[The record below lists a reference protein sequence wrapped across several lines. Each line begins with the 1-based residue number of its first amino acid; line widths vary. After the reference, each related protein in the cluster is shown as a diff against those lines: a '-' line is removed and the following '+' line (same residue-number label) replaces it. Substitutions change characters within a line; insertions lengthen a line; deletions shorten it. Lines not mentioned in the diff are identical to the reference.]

1 MRRAGLF
8 AAALALTVAG
18 PAFAQVVWDEFTDQ
32 SEFFTVNFPG
42 KPNVQTTTYKKAKGT
57 SLPAKVYTAK
67 DARGGEYKITV
78 VNYATAQTEEATAIT
93 EAGKAIRSR
102 GDVKFDALEHQNNM
116 KSQRISLVLPGT
128 QRLLLGE
135 ALLSHDHRLY
145 VLEADT
151 PPKVSP
157 PAQFQASLEV
167 LDAGG
172 NAIRYRNPESDE
184 RVDRAGRGPQ
194 TR

>member
-1 MRRAGLF
+1 
-8 AAALALTVAG
+8 
-18 PAFAQVVWDEFTDQ
+18 
-32 SEFFTVNFPG
+32 
-42 KPNVQTTTYKKAKGT
+42 
-57 SLPAKVYTAK
+57 
-67 DARGGEYKITV
+67 